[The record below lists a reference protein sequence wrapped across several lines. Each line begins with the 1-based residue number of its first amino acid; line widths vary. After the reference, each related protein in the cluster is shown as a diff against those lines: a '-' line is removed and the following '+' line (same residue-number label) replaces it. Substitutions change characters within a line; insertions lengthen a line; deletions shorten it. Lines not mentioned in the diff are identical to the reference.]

1 MTLVDTNVLL
11 DVLLLGAE
19 HGDESERRLAAAL
32 RAGPAMVND
41 VIAAELAP
49 VFDTAGAL
57 WSALADAEIELA
69 PYPRDAVYLAGR
81 AFKRYRR
88 RGGQRSR
95 ILPDFMIGAHA
106 LAVGARLLT
115 RDRGFYREYF
125 RDLRVLDPTD

>member
-1 MTLVDTNVLL
+1 MTLVDTSVML
-11 DVLLLGAE
+11 DVLLVGAE

-49 VFDTAGAL
+49 VFETAAGL

-69 PYPRDAVYLAGR
+69 PYPREAVYLAGR

-95 ILPDFMIGAHA
+95 IIPAFMIGAHA
-106 LAVGARLLT
+106 LALGARLLT
-115 RDRGFYREYF
+115 RDRGFYRDHF
-125 RDLRVLDPTD
+125 PGLRLA